1 MKISRQEKGQLRSD
15 WSVLRPPFCSSN
27 GEQKF
32 FRSDERHAW
41 AVPGD
46 EAPIT
51 TQARKQLS
59 QEVLKPW
66 PCPGPNDIQCCVKNE
81 DITSAEPSTTQK
93 TKDST
98 KTTTET
104 RETSSKITIT
114 SESSDEPSTTSSTSS
129 SSSPSSSTLT
139 SSSLFFSTVTVTP
152 SPVST
157 SSIPQTISS
166 TSLLPSQTT
175 TQPVSDS
182 NRKLSSAQLGGIAVG
197 SIAAGF
203 ALILFIIFIL
213 MRIARARHN
222 KKIAREGTLYQT
234 QMPSEMPDS
243 GFGSNAISAVGA
255 ATMRSKN
262 RTYMRMGT
270 EYDNDKHSPVGNGA
284 GEGYELE
291 PRPAYRPFRP
301 HHAEAMVELDGSPTT
316 REKGRRHW

>member
-1 MKISRQEKGQLRSD
+1 MAGLL
-15 WSVLRPPFCSSN
+15 SVLEPRQRFSRRDRISTKGLCPDDDDDVQCCLIRECTVPQGKGYCRSKEDN
-27 GEQKF
+27 GCPGGEF
-32 FRSDERHAW
+32 F
-41 AVPGD
+41 PGTGD
-46 EAPIT
+46 
-51 TQARKQLS
+51 
-59 QEVLKPW
+59 PW
-66 PCPGPNDIQCCVKNE
+66 PCPGPNDIQCCVKKE

-203 ALILFIIFIL
+203 TLILFIIFIL

-222 KKIAREGTLYQT
+222 KKIARE
-234 QMPSEMPDS
+234 
-243 GFGSNAISAVGA
+243 

-262 RTYMRMGT
+262 RAYMRMGT

-316 REKGRRHW
+316 REKERR